1 LNGELAQCVDYLHQA
16 EKTVE
21 ERTLWAQ
28 RLQAEIDQL
37 QAKLAMVEASRWV
50 RLGRRVGLGPDAELK

>member
-1 LNGELAQCVDYLHQA
+1 VALLDTA

-28 RLQAEIDQL
+28 RLDAEKKMIQC
-37 QAKLAMVEASRWV
+37 SRWV
-50 RLGRRVGLGPDAELK
+50 RLGRTLGLGPAA